1 MLSPLLVWSLHTSRH
16 MQRDERRPS
25 ANQSILLTLLF
36 IYFLSPSATAQLPL
50 CVCERGMGKGVE
62 ILVEPLK
69 SSLLATVAIP
79 FPSYYPAIHCSC
91 SPLWQLKKKKHQ
103 MKISQ
108 GFLVLMQDVRVT
120 VRKPSPDST
129 PVSKLPCC
137 WVHWGLPREKHLC
150 LQPELS
156 SMAEIKDRCTLPAD
170 QAERRTLTH
179 ADYCISWLWHPAA
192 TLREQTGVCTFRFAF
207 NHAFPLKCT
216 SQG

>member
-1 MLSPLLVWSLHTSRH
+1 MIFTYQQTYAERWEETKCKSIHLADTFIYLFSFPICHCSAASVCVWKRNGERGWDTGRATEELSTCNCSHPLSFLLPCYPLLMFS
-16 MQRDERRPS
+16 
-25 ANQSILLTLLF
+25 F
-36 IYFLSPSATAQLPL
+36 
-50 CVCERGMGKGVE
+50 
-62 ILVEPLK
+62 
-69 SSLLATVAIP
+69 VAI
-79 FPSYYPAIHCSC
+79 
-91 SPLWQLKKKKHQ
+91 KKKKHQ

-120 VRKPSPDST
+120 VKKPSPDST

-192 TLREQTGVCTFRFAF
+192 TLREETRVCTFRFAF
-207 NHAFPLKCT
+207 NHVFPLKCT

>member
-91 SPLWQLKKKKHQ
+91 SPLWQLKKKASNKNNTGLFSAYARCQ
-103 MKISQ
+103 GDSQ
-108 GFLVLMQDVRVT
+108 EAKPWLNTGVKAALLLGALRAPK
-120 VRKPSPDST
+120 RKA
-129 PVSKLPCC
+129 PVSAAWAELHGWNQGQMYITCRPGREEDSNTC
-137 WVHWGLPREKHLC
+137 WLLYFMVVT
-150 LQPELS
+150 S
-156 SMAEIKDRCTLPAD
+156 SSHT
-170 QAERRTLTH
+170 ERRDKSL
-179 ADYCISWLWHPAA
+179 Y
-192 TLREQTGVCTFRFAF
+192 F
-207 NHAFPLKCT
+207 
-216 SQG
+216 